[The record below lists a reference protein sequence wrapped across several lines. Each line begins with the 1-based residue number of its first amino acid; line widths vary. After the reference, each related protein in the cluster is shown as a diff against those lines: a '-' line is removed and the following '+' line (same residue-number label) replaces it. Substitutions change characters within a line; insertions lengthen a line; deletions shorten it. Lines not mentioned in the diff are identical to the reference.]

1 MTIKL
6 RFPLDII
13 TICQIEIRDVSMW
26 LDKWNIIFEM
36 LIITHLL
43 NCSLIWPHNTDGTK
57 AFVKPNK
64 PVVLLYFR
72 IFIQNYFG

>member
-6 RFPLDII
+6 RFPLDI

-26 LDKWNIIFEM
+26 LDKSNIIFEM
-36 LIITHLL
+36 VIITHLL
-43 NCSLIWPHNTDGTK
+43 NWSLIYPHNTDGTK

-64 PVVLLYFR
+64 PEAKFSKT
-72 IFIQNYFG
+72 